1 MFIYKFDIYYI
12 YYVKNKMNTL
22 EILKLYETSAKGFIE
37 PHAKFLEIIV
47 SSINL
52 ANEYHALQDW
62 QLQMLDDIVNLA
74 CFNQSMCVY
83 INTSLIKPVVNNG
96 YTYNIL
102 MLESHKVYLINLD
115 TKKCREIKYSFKHK

>member
-1 MFIYKFDIYYI
+1 
-12 YYVKNKMNTL
+12 MNTL
-22 EILKLYETSAKGFIE
+22 EILKLYETSAKGYIE
-37 PHAKFLEIIV
+37 PHTKFLEIIA
-47 SSINL
+47 SDINL
-52 ANEYHALQDW
+52 TNEYHPLQDW

-74 CFNQSMCVY
+74 CFNQNMCVY
-83 INTSLIKPVVNNG
+83 LNTSLIKPVIKNG

>member
-1 MFIYKFDIYYI
+1 
-12 YYVKNKMNTL
+12 MNTL
-22 EILKLYETSAKGFIE
+22 EILNLYETSAKGFIE

-83 INTSLIKPVVNNG
+83 LNTSLIKPVVNNG
-96 YTYNIL
+96 FTYNIL
-102 MLESHKVYLINLD
+102 MLESYKVYLINLD

>member
-1 MFIYKFDIYYI
+1 MNKF
-12 YYVKNKMNTL
+12 
-22 EILKLYETSAKGFIE
+22 EILKLYETSAKGYIE
-37 PHAKFLEIIV
+37 PHVKFLEIIA
-47 SSINL
+47 SNINL
-52 ANEYHALQDW
+52 ANEYYPLQDW

-74 CFNQSMCVY
+74 CFNQNLCVY

>member
-1 MFIYKFDIYYI
+1 MKSSEI
-12 YYVKNKMNTL
+12 MN
-22 EILKLYETSAKGFIE
+22 LYENSAKGFIE
-37 PHAKFLEIIV
+37 PHSKFLDIIA
-47 SSINL
+47 SNINL
-52 ANEYHALQDW
+52 AGKYHPLQEW